1 VGQVTDYGFDIVR
14 PVEFYVDA
22 TNPASYTNAST
33 ALNDVSGNNING
45 TVTAGTTLSGP
56 GITFN
61 GSSQTANF
69 GDVLP
74 SIAGNSF
81 SFGGWVK
88 FNNVTTAQTVM
99 GKQSATSKWSFG
111 IQTTGYIKVAIGSQG
126 YGPITG
132 PRFFT
137 ANTWTHVTITISGG
151 GAFYPYFNGVVVD
164 AQGISVPGTSSS
176 GSVYVGSAGASEY
189 LNGLVGEVFF
199 YRKELT
205 AAEVLQNYNN
215 TKWKYGL

>member
-1 VGQVTDYGFDIVR
+1 VRQVTDYGFDIVR

-74 SIAGNSF
+74 LIAGNAF
-81 SFGGWVK
+81 SFGCWVK

-99 GKQSATSKWSFG
+99 GKQS
-111 IQTTGYIKVAIGSQG
+111 TTGNWSLGLSANGYVNVAIGPQG
-126 YGPITG
+126 YQPTTG
-132 PRFFT
+132 LAFFG
-137 ANTWTHVTITISGG
+137 AYLWTHVTITMANGG
-151 GAFYPYFNGVVVD
+151 VNVYFNGVQVTG
-164 AQGISVPGTSSS
+164 QGFSEHVTSSS
-176 GSVYVGSAGASEY
+176 GSVYVGSAGASGY
-189 LNGLVGEVFF
+189 LNGVVGEAFF
-199 YRKELT
+199 YRKALT
-205 AAEVLQNYNN
+205 AAEALQNYTN